1 MRHSAFFCLFA
12 WLPGIALSVLPAVAQ
27 STVNLSLTANAVP
40 DECWKGLGLNGPP
53 PVAVPPCSAPV
64 IPKVNQSYVWS
75 LATVNNHVWFGT
87 TANALCTSEG
97 EIDVVSAPGQPPE
110 PFANPSWAC
119 EFGDSPYSTEYGGP
133 LPPAFGDLRPPLFY
147 MYNQQSGQVV
157 NMTPYSGG
165 VPVTQNTTGLRAVAA
180 IGDLVLFAGPDLNGG
195 IDFFAFQDST
205 QQFLGETNLA
215 GYNDIRIFTQLNGAW
230 YVGVGKTLGGGAV
243 LRWTGSLSAAPCASC
258 FSFETVGNLDA
269 DAAYI
274 AVYNGRIFS
283 TTWPSTTQHILAGLW
298 MSPIVPTG
306 GLIPLM
312 ANSWQEVWRAD
323 DYEPDPV
330 IVQAYGGGAL
340 AAFDGYLYWGTMIEP
355 FTTYDVWENTYG
367 TPQTQAVSLA
377 ALTGSFRATT
387 LFRGIG
393 FGTGT
398 PIIQLVYGDLDLP
411 VYTPPASGPRTAGT
425 WVPTMNNMA
434 APYCYPQLGV
444 AGYGYSYNN
453 YTWSM
458 AVWNNRLWIGTMDW
472 SFLAATIAQSHGYP
486 IVAPINPADYGAD
499 LYSLPDTTSPANPEN
514 ITGLGNYLNYGVR
527 NISVS
532 SDGASLFIGMANG
545 MNLATVPPGPY
556 GGWELIQATP
566 ITQ

>member
-243 LRWTGSLSAAPCASC
+243 PVVSARWEINDAIATVCRHDCCLDRGTVSRSRAPSRHARWLGSAGCRPVGDRRAHAVRIPTGSA
-258 FSFETVGNLDA
+258 
-269 DAAYI
+269 
-274 AVYNGRIFS
+274 GRIKK
-283 TTWPSTTQHILAGLW
+283 G
-298 MSPIVPTG
+298 SPRLPTG
-306 GLIPLM
+306 RCP
-312 ANSWQEVWRAD
+312 AHTAQRENENKKSFHRQQE
-323 DYEPDPV
+323 
-330 IVQAYGGGAL
+330 
-340 AAFDGYLYWGTMIEP
+340 F
-355 FTTYDVWENTYG
+355 N
-367 TPQTQAVSLA
+367 
-377 ALTGSFRATT
+377 
-387 LFRGIG
+387 
-393 FGTGT
+393 FG
-398 PIIQLVYGDLDLP
+398 
-411 VYTPPASGPRTAGT
+411 
-425 WVPTMNNMA
+425 
-434 APYCYPQLGV
+434 
-444 AGYGYSYNN
+444 
-453 YTWSM
+453 
-458 AVWNNRLWIGTMDW
+458 
-472 SFLAATIAQSHGYP
+472 
-486 IVAPINPADYGAD
+486 
-499 LYSLPDTTSPANPEN
+499 
-514 ITGLGNYLNYGVR
+514 
-527 NISVS
+527 
-532 SDGASLFIGMANG
+532 
-545 MNLATVPPGPY
+545 
-556 GGWELIQATP
+556 
-566 ITQ
+566 